1 MTTILRVLV
10 VLAALFGLA
19 VGVLGGFLARA
30 ILAFPEEWMGGLDPS
45 LTAAWLAIGVLGCG
59 SAGLASLL
67 AVPGAVIGPE
77 GRRLPLFLLTIP
89 GSAGLVMSV
98 GTLALLVTMQYE
110 WVRYAW
116 YALII
121 GAPCA
126 VFTIAGTAFRRRA
139 RR

>member
-1 MTTILRVLV
+1 MIIVRIVV

-30 ILAFPEEWMGGLDPS
+30 ILAFPEEWMGGVDPS
-45 LTAAWLAIGVLGCG
+45 LPAVWLAIGVLGCG
-59 SAGLASLL
+59 SVGVASLL

-77 GRRLPLFLLTIP
+77 GRRLPLLLLILP
-89 GSAGLVMSV
+89 GFAGLLMSV
-98 GTLALLVTMQYE
+98 GVLVLLVTMQPE

-116 YALII
+116 YAVIV
-121 GAPCA
+121 GAPSA
-126 VFTIAGTAFRRRA
+126 VFAAGGVIFRRGA